1 MATVIEGRSE
11 PVVHVML
18 DRGAKA
24 QTLHHQNA
32 QPETSIIET
41 CVPSS
46 ILPISLSDRAAQT
59 SELFSQDAT
68 EPHAPIMH
76 NNNRHRFYFFP
87 IRLAGTTEL
96 AHIRLTTVKWSLGRK
111 LSFLPEKVKR
121 KAGKRFVR
129 WLLDTSDSAN
139 PPNERASEQ
148 NSDSIIIHSQHEPF
162 GGSEYHTNIQT
173 ESPCVPNFVLETFP
187 APQGLFMMQS
197 TDFDQQSMQSYSS
210 EVANKYQT
218 YVFVEDSEGRRF
230 KVQVQFDTGAGSNF
244 ISRGTLELIGR
255 INILAIPST
264 RLAEYCSPIGGNTIQ
279 PTYCCFV
286 KMWNEE
292 LNFFVPRRDAKLKI
306 IERPEVFQI
315 IIGRNLIELVNN
327 RTGGSL
333 LARLE
338 QLNSNAP
345 VAETSS
351 NEVCALIKTN
361 RSEGTHS
368 PTRYSQSNCANVYG
382 AAQRAIDA
390 AENERRHQAFFERQ
404 KILESSSSPSS
415 SGVAR
420 YNGSESLATDR
431 RETANQQP
439 NSVPIRLDHHQ
450 GAARQT
456 TPSSFVGF
464 PAPRKT
470 DTSSSQSTQYTQFT
484 QYSMDRRSTTSTMS
498 SLTDTS
504 LYTPKKRGL
513 GAAPRTQE
521 ERNK

>member
-1 MATVIEGRSE
+1 MATDIEGRSDLG
-11 PVVHVML
+11 VQAML
-18 DRGAKA
+18 DCGAKD
-24 QTLHHQNA
+24 QTLHRQDT
-32 QPETSIIET
+32 QPETSIIEK
-41 CVPSS
+41 CVSPS
-46 ILPISLSDRAAQT
+46 IPPFSLSDRATQT
-59 SELFSQDAT
+59 SELSSQDAA
-68 EPHAPIMH
+68 EPPAPTMH
-76 NNNRHRFYFFP
+76 NNNP
-87 IRLAGTTEL
+87 QRLSRIKVFQT
-96 AHIRLTTVKWSLGRK
+96 RLTTPEESLGRK
-111 LSFLPEKVKR
+111 RWSLPGKVKR
-121 KAGKRFVR
+121 KAGR
-129 WLLDTSDSAN
+129 WFTSCFLDASDSAD
-139 PPNERASEQ
+139 PPNERAGEQ
-148 NSDSIIIHSQHEPF
+148 SSDSIMVHSQNEPLS
-162 GGSEYHTNIQT
+162 GSEYHTNIQT

-197 TDFDQQSMQSYSS
+197 TDFDQQSMQSMQSYSS

-264 RLAEYCSPIGGNTIQ
+264 RLAEYCSPIGVNTIQ